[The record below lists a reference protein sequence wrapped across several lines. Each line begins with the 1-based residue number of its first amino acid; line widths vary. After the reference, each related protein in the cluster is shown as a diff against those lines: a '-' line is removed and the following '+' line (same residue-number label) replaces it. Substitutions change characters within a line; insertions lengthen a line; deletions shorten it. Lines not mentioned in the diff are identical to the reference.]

1 MSTRTLVYA
10 LVLVAPLTSALPPV
24 SRGQE
29 AASHPKARNIA
40 EIKFEP
46 VPGMPT
52 CAPGA
57 VLSGDPSKGASIIVG
72 KLPAGCLVPWHYHTP
87 NEQLMMISGVA
98 RLDAKDGEPVISRAG
113 GFALMPSHHVHQFR
127 CTTACSLFVHSDAA
141 YDIRYVDAEG
151 KEIPADDA
159 LNVVQK
165 TKPKPA
171 KAR

>member
-1 MSTRTLVYA
+1 MSDERHPGPA
-10 LVLVAPLTSALPPV
+10 AFLPA
-24 SRGQE
+24 SMMYFCSGQPMHFCC
-29 AASHPKARNIA
+29 SVDTRNIA

-98 RLDAKDGEPVISRAG
+98 RLDVKDGEPVILRAG

-151 KEIPADDA
+151 KEFQ
-159 LNVVQK
+159 LM
-165 TKPKPA
+165 TL
-171 KAR
+171 